1 MANNLTLA
9 QARTMLEP
17 NVANA
22 NIPARLA
29 ELGLSLRQQNLAA
42 LMGNAGAG
50 AGVGEVGEVGAV
62 AVNPG
67 AHAALMPGPGENEGR
82 AAAIAAAREQF
93 IQELL
98 GDVIERYGA
107 SDALHRQAIERL
119 VQLDDYAAETAGGLY
134 GPNGAAA
141 ARAQELRDILQM
153 LTATTGGPA
162 LVPAHRA
169 EVEATLA
176 RADAFLAEHDDVVE
190 FPAFNRLRAMGAN
203 VEGQEE
209 EVAAGNA
216 EQAAIQAAINESARE
231 AAERNRREEEE
242 AIAQIAAAHEAA
254 YRRRM
259 ANVAGRFGLAAP
271 TVGTAG
277 NVVPPQL
284 PPNEVG
290 APVVVAPVV
299 APIAAP
305 PEEMTPQERARRAR
319 LAHFGGPPAPP
330 KRKSRKARKAQKSR
344 KGRKL
349 ARSRRA

>member
-1 MANNLTLA
+1 
-9 QARTMLEP
+9 MLGP
-17 NVANA
+17 HVANA
-22 NIPARLA
+22 NIPAGLA

-42 LMGNAGAG
+42 LMGNAGAEAG
-50 AGVGEVGEVGAV
+50 AGAGVGAV

-67 AHAALMPGPGENEGR
+67 VHAAPMPGPGNNGENE
-82 AAAIAAAREQF
+82 AALAAGIAAARQQF
-93 IQELL
+93 IQQLLAELY
-98 GDVIERYGA
+98 DRYA
-107 SDALHRQAIERL
+107 ESDALHRRAIERL
-119 VQLDDYAAETAGGLY
+119 VQLDDYAAEQGGRF
-134 GPNGAAA
+134 GPHADVAEEA
-141 ARAQELRDILQM
+141 LTLRDHLQG

-176 RADAFLAEHDDVVE
+176 EADAFLAEHNDVAV
-190 FPAFNRLRAMGAN
+190 FPAYNRLIAMGAN
-203 VEGQEE
+203 LEGQEE

-231 AAERNRREEEE
+231 AAERNRQEEEE
-242 AIAQIAAAHEAA
+242 AIAQVAAAEAA
-254 YRRRM
+254 AERNRLARAEQEYRRRM

-277 NVVPPQL
+277 NAVPPQL

-290 APVVVAPVV
+290 APVVVAPIV
-299 APIAAP
+299 APPA
-305 PEEMTPQERARRAR
+305 EMTPQERARLAR
-319 LAHFGGPPAPP
+319 LARFGGPPAPP